1 MLLGNTTRRLLSC
14 GLVQN
19 SKIYKFLMRLRI
31 RLQQEKFSATRVLQ
45 QQVLL
50 KRWKQHK
57 IWHHW
62 IKATIKHTY
71 SFFPEK
77 NNIGKAVP
85 GSLDKKEGRRFYL
98 LLSKMLQFLP
108 PFLFTEP
115 GTGPTKNLTHTHR
128 WLKKSP
134 TNCVREIGWRDG
146 SQWLCQPRTISL
158 QKIIRK
164 VTSFVYD
171 WSSAFRSAK
180 FSNDSVSR

>member
-98 LLSKMLQFLP
+98 LLSKRLHLRP
-108 PFLFTEP
+108 PFLFNEP
-115 GTGPTKNLTHTHR
+115 GTGF
-128 WLKKSP
+128 WV
-134 TNCVREIGWRDG
+134 CVLSRGYVARSG
-146 SQWLCQPRTISL
+146 SEDDC
-158 QKIIRK
+158 KINVVCSYSI
-164 VTSFVYD
+164 
-171 WSSAFRSAK
+171 
-180 FSNDSVSR
+180 